1 MNEIKQ
7 LREQLDDFVA
17 DADVVCLDDE
27 AWYERLWT
35 LLDPVIDARIERTQQ
50 AVDKIVQ
57 PSLTGLLQFLNEPYR
72 DPETGEIR

>member
-1 MNEIKQ
+1 MSEIRR
-7 LREQLDDFVA
+7 LREAVNDLA
-17 DADVVCLDDE
+17 DISTAELDDE